1 MPCTER
7 ISSNCDAGHT
17 QSWKCIDGRPEICSK
32 CEREA
37 KLAKERQEQ
46 EIESQK
52 KREIE
57 QQEQLAYLNA
67 VNAQIAEIKR
77 ERLKQESSQAI
88 KKENDL
94 TALIASG
101 AEPTVPAPLATG
113 KVLLGGV
120 LQEKLGHFGNGVYDG
135 E

>member
-7 ISSNCDAGHT
+7 ISSICDAGHT
-17 QSWKCIDGRPEICSK
+17 QSWKCIDRPPKICSK

-46 EIESQK
+46 EIEAQK

-57 QQEQLAYLNA
+57 QQEQQAYLDA
-67 VNAQIAEIKR
+67 VNAQIADIKQA
-77 ERLKQESSQAI
+77 RLKQEGLQ
-88 KKENDL
+88 KENDL

-101 AEPTVPAPLATG
+101 A
-113 KVLLGGV
+113 
-120 LQEKLGHFGNGVYDG
+120 
-135 E
+135 